1 MKKTKEEELKEY
13 LSALFD
19 KRGYSGMAVCVR
31 GPEGV
36 LFEEGF
42 GFRNEKQDLPVDGD
56 TIFGIASM
64 SKSMTALAC
73 CILDAEGKLSLDD
86 PITKYFPTL
95 HICGAP
101 DECVTLKT
109 LAMHRTGLPPLPP
122 LEWSIAMN
130 SEEEDSE
137 WLRYMRATAPN
148 KMETIDQIVD
158 YLAESDFEPLGAPGE
173 YMSYSNDGY
182 ALLSYVV
189 DMAAGITLEEF
200 LDQRIFKPLGMNRSV
215 LDEDCSRA
223 KAMAGGNIT
232 SLFEKDFESGQ
243 LYCDDNWSVLPPFR
257 GCACVKSTADDMS
270 RYYKMLADGG
280 MWEGRQVIPAQAVE
294 LMIGQEFPVRKQPY
308 YCMGLNK
315 CRIADQTVC
324 YHTGG
329 LHGVSSIGGFMKNG
343 CSAVVLCNMGDVDV
357 EEFLWACYNYILDL
371 PLDVTHRWAEPN
383 GSVFSM
389 PEALCG
395 DFFSK
400 ESLPAHTIVTWE
412 DGQLK
417 ADYGG
422 RKTLLKYCGG
432 MVFAAVSEADPSKRI
447 STFQFFL
454 RDGKAHMVRCY
465 NRIYQRV

>member
-1 MKKTKEEELKEY
+1 MKRNKAALHEHLE
-13 LSALFD
+13 ALFQ
-19 KRGYSGMAVCVR
+19 KRGYSGMAVCIR

-36 LFEEGF
+36 IFEEGF
-42 GFRNEKQDLPVDGD
+42 GFRNEGRDLPVDGD

-73 CILDAEGKLSLDD
+73 CILHAEGKLSLDD
-86 PITKYFPTL
+86 PITKYFPKL
-95 HICGAP
+95 HIAGAP

-109 LAMHRTGLPPLPP
+109 VAMHRTGLPPLPP
-122 LEWSIAMN
+122 LEWSISLN
-130 SEEEDSE
+130 SKEEDSP
-137 WLRYMRATAPN
+137 WHRYMMETAPN
-148 KMETIDQIVD
+148 KMETIDQLVD
-158 YLAESDFEPLGAPGE
+158 YLAEGDFEPLGPPGE

-189 DMAAGITLEEF
+189 DMAAGMTLEEF
-200 LDQRIFKPLGMNRSV
+200 LDQRIFKPLGMERSV
-215 LDEDCSRA
+215 LDEDCSQA

-232 SLFEKDFESGQ
+232 SLFEKDFETGQ
-243 LYCDDNWSVLPPFR
+243 LYCDDDWSVLPPFR

-280 MWEGRQVIPAQAVE
+280 VWEGRQVIPAEAVE
-294 LMIGQEFPVRKQPY
+294 LMVGREFPLRRQPY

-315 CRIADQTVC
+315 CRIADQAVC

-329 LHGVSSIGGFMKNG
+329 LHGVSSIGGFTESG
-343 CSAVVLCNMGDVDV
+343 YSSVVLCNMGDVEM
-357 EEFLWACYNYILDL
+357 EEFQWVCYNYIMGL
-371 PLDVTHRWAEPN
+371 PLDITHRWAEPN
-383 GSVFSM
+383 GENFSV

-395 DFFSK
+395 DFLSK
-400 ESLPAHTIVTWE
+400 EGMPAHTIVTWE

-417 ADYGG
+417 ADYNG
-422 RKTLLKYCGG
+422 RKTLLLYCGG
-432 MVFAAVSEADPSKRI
+432 LVFAAVSEADPSKRI

-454 RDGKAHMVRCY
+454 RDGKAKMVRCY